1 MYNLDTA
8 ITEVAMK
15 KTLVLLVLAFLSM
28 LLVACNGTADRD
40 IIVTHYAQYDFIKTI
55 VGDDLT
61 VGMAIA
67 PGIEAHGYEP
77 TSKNI
82 VAINRAKL
90 FVFTSELFDP
100 WAKTAVE
107 SNNATTV
114 VLDLSTRIDVEAID
128 HDHELLNFSLRRTES
143 PLLLDEGD
151 VSGTDPH
158 YWTDLIVAMQMVD
171 ALLEEL
177 VAIWP
182 EHTDAFTLRGE
193 ALHDALLTLHEDIAA
208 YFETIPEEQRIIYHA
223 GHVNLAYFAARY
235 HMTVVALTEQYA
247 PDGDPTSAQIAQM
260 IERLRSDGATTLFY
274 EELSEAQVAK
284 TIQSE
289 LSRSGTAVELRLF
302 HGVHN
307 VSLADFDAGV
317 TYLELMEAN
326 FANIRSALSGNGA

>member
-15 KTLVLLVLAFLSM
+15 KSLVLLVLAFLSM

-67 PGIEAHGYEP
+67 PGVEAHGYEP

-90 FVFTSELFDP
+90 FVFTSDLFDP

-107 SNNATTV
+107 ATNATTV
-114 VLDLSTRIDVEAID
+114 VLDLSTKIDVAAID
-128 HDHELLNFSLRRTES
+128 HDHEHLAITQGSDNPPVLLEEDDHT
-143 PLLLDEGD
+143 GI
-151 VSGTDPH
+151 DPH

-171 ALLEEL
+171 ALLEQL

-182 EHTDAFTLRGE
+182 EHAEAFTLRGE
-193 ALHDALLTLHEDIAA
+193 ALHEELHELHEDIAA